1 MSAEG
6 SVRVSA
12 VPIPRV
18 EIVQAG
24 VYALLDIDMRPIVGD
39 ILSYSN
45 CVIAV
50 AGADDIIDIIYKNY
64 HVYSNKFKM
73 ALINVRI
80 GYDENI
86 AVRVRVGY
94 MNPRQYNWILKNVA
108 WVLEI
113 PDDKWTLLWQGADYG
128 EVRMDSDVGITFD
141 LERGGGIAVEV
152 VPLAGR
158 YLHIY
163 MNFIS
168 DLITRVRR

>member
-94 MNPRQYNWILKNVA
+94 MNPRQYNSFNSLLLYLFS
-108 WVLEI
+108 VLHFFKYCSLFFI
-113 PDDKWTLLWQGADYG
+113 I
-128 EVRMDSDVGITFD
+128 SFSNGI
-141 LERGGGIAVEV
+141 VC
-152 VPLAGR
+152 
-158 YLHIY
+158 
-163 MNFIS
+163 
-168 DLITRVRR
+168 